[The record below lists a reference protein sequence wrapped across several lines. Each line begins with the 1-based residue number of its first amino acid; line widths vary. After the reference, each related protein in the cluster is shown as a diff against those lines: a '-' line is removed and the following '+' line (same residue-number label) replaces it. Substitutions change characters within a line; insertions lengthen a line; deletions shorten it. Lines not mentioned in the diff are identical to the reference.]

1 MVATS
6 IYRLTQLGKLHL
18 SRLICS
24 VWIESAGPIYRS
36 LIKMVIF
43 TFENHV
49 QTLVHVV
56 SFSFLLSWLGNGDSY
71 NLICG
76 RWSPPHVMKNQV
88 LFLFREMLGFL
99 DSEPGPPSL
108 YIYIH
113 TRINIYK
120 WCIYKNWG
128 HFLFDLEEIIW
139 YIYILSAR
147 YQYTVKDT

>member
-71 NLICG
+71 NLICSVQEG
-76 RWSPPHVMKNQV
+76 SISFYKRILCFVASFHAPPLLLLLLLLIITLALYTIFASFLLSPAPWFINDE
-88 LFLFREMLGFL
+88 RE
-99 DSEPGPPSL
+99 
-108 YIYIH
+108 
-113 TRINIYK
+113 
-120 WCIYKNWG
+120 
-128 HFLFDLEEIIW
+128 
-139 YIYILSAR
+139 
-147 YQYTVKDT
+147 